1 MKFILK
7 ENDQKFT
14 MIFFGIKMDIEI
26 KKLFMKNILTG
37 VLFLVSVY
45 SFGQE
50 AGKAGELLRNEASK
64 TEIGNVSSNKN
75 LGSKNS
81 NNSGFRN
88 PNSTGARIKNPT
100 YQWNQ
105 NYGYSEVFLRIPEQG
120 FFSVEL
126 GDQFISNNSGKFRF
140 FDLPSGRIPV
150 SIYDNGYLLYRTTL
164 NVRNNSRLVLDF
176 FTNEGL
182 FLLDSYPVKNQSYDF
197 DNWNDVWNNSYGNS
211 GNSGNINYPN
221 VMDNQTFQQ
230 FFTTMKKDAWFDD
243 KKIAFI
249 NQQGRHAMFTSEQIG
264 ILVKDLSFDKNKIA
278 LAKSL
283 FSKCVDKQKYFIVYD
298 AFDFESSR
306 RELMD
311 FVSGY

>member
-1 MKFILK
+1 
-7 ENDQKFT
+7 
-14 MIFFGIKMDIEI
+14 
-26 KKLFMKNILTG
+26 MKNIFISL
-37 VLFLVSVY
+37 LFFAGIH
-45 SFGQE
+45 SFAQE
-50 AGKAGELLRNEASK
+50 AGKTGELLKNEASR
-64 TEIGNVSSNKN
+64 TEIESSNTKKTD
-75 LGSKNS
+75 LRNS

-88 PNSTGARIKNPT
+88 SNNSGSKIKNPN

-120 FFSVEL
+120 FFSIEL

-176 FTNEGL
+176 FTDKGL
-182 FLLDSYPVKNQSYDF
+182 FLLDSYPIKSQSYGF
-197 DNWNDVWNNSYGNS
+197 NSWNDVWNNPYGNS
-211 GNSGNINYPN
+211 GNNGDLSYPN

-230 FFTTMKKDAWFDD
+230 FMSAMKKDAWFDD
-243 KKIAFI
+243 KKITFI
-249 NQQGRHAMFTSEQIG
+249 NQQGKHAMFTSEQIG
-264 ILVKDLSFDKNKIA
+264 ILVKDLSFDKNKII
-278 LAKSL
+278 LAKLL

-298 AFDFESSR
+298 AFDFESSK

-311 FVSGY
+311 FVSNS